1 MNFNFSIDGYPVTFL
16 GMLLVSS
23 ITSTTTTRF
32 KKQSQLLN
40 EREKLLVEA
49 EKETMRA
56 NLLRAVS
63 HDLRTPLTS
72 IIGLADTALNDSPEM
87 TEEKRRELL
96 EGIREDANWLLNMVE
111 NLLSVTRIRVG
122 DTHVNTSP
130 EPLEEVV
137 AEAVQRFRKR
147 LPQTKVDVK
156 VPDEFLMVPM
166 DATLIEQ
173 VIINLLEN
181 AVYHSGTDEP
191 IEFYVE
197 KREAYVAFHIRDY
210 GKGIDPERL
219 KTIFDGAGIEPNAS
233 GDSHKGMGIGLT
245 ICKTIINAHNGT
257 IEAANRLKG
266 AEFILHYHW
275 KRKKNMTNKQV
286 ILIIEDE
293 KNIGNY
299 IETIIISN
307 GYKALRAMNGM
318 SGLSLCTSHHPDL
331 ILLDLGL
338 PDIDGSEVLER
349 VRGFSAV
356 PVIVISARTQEAEKV
371 QALDQG
377 ADDYITKPFGSEELL
392 ARIRT
397 ALRHSAQVASSGP
410 RETVYS
416 RDGLVIDFDKR
427 VVTLNGEDIH
437 LTQIEYKLVSLLAKN
452 AGKVLTYDFIL
463 KEIWGPYADTDNQI
477 LRVNMA
483 NIRRKLESNPA
494 EPHYIF
500 TEIGVGYR
508 MKE

>member
-1 MNFNFSIDGYPVTFL
+1 MSETVKQKNNREQQKKTEKEHLNMKRVILHNVSVTLLIMGISTVMAQAFFHFSRNSTSVAIIYVLAVMLVARYTTGYITGIIASLFGVFFVNYVFTYPYMTFNFSLDGYPVSFI
-16 GMLLVSS
+16 GMMLVSS

-32 KKQSQLLN
+32 KQQSKLLN
-40 EREKLLVEA
+40 EREKMLVEA

-72 IIGLADTALNDSPEM
+72 IIGLADTALSDSPEL

-96 EGIREDANWLLNMVE
+96 AGIREDANWLLNMVE
-111 NLLSVTRIRVG
+111 NLLSVTRIRVT

-147 LPQTKVDVK
+147 LPQGKVDVR

-197 KREAYVAFHIRDY
+197 KRNDCVAFHIRDY

-266 AEFILHYHW
+266 AEFIFTLP
-275 KRKKNMTNKQV
+275 
-286 ILIIEDE
+286 LEEDE
-293 KNIGNY
+293 EY
-299 IETIIISN
+299 
-307 GYKALRAMNGM
+307 
-318 SGLSLCTSHHPDL
+318 
-331 ILLDLGL
+331 
-338 PDIDGSEVLER
+338 
-349 VRGFSAV
+349 
-356 PVIVISARTQEAEKV
+356 
-371 QALDQG
+371 
-377 ADDYITKPFGSEELL
+377 
-392 ARIRT
+392 
-397 ALRHSAQVASSGP
+397 
-410 RETVYS
+410 
-416 RDGLVIDFDKR
+416 DK
-427 VVTLNGEDIH
+427 
-437 LTQIEYKLVSLLAKN
+437 
-452 AGKVLTYDFIL
+452 
-463 KEIWGPYADTDNQI
+463 
-477 LRVNMA
+477 
-483 NIRRKLESNPA
+483 
-494 EPHYIF
+494 
-500 TEIGVGYR
+500 
-508 MKE
+508 

>member
-1 MNFNFSIDGYPVTFL
+1 MSEHAMHKGIHKKKKKECIKITTVIRNNILVSILIMGIATVLAQAFFHFGKNTTSVAIIYVLAVMLVARYTTGYVTGIIASIFGVFFVNYVFTYPYMNFNFSIDGYPVTFL
-16 GMLLVSS
+16 GMMLVSS

-72 IIGLADTALNDSPEM
+72 IIGLADTALSDNPQM
-87 TEEKRRELL
+87 TEEKRKELL
-96 EGIREDANWLLNMVE
+96 SGIREDANWLLNMVE

-137 AEAVQRFRKR
+137 AEAVQRFYKR
-147 LPQTKVDVK
+147 LPQGKVDVK
-156 VPDEFLMVPM
+156 IPEEFLMIPM

-197 KREAYVAFHIRDY
+197 KKEDYVAFHIRDY
-210 GKGIDPERL
+210 GKGIDPKRL

-266 AEFILHYHW
+266 AEFIFTLP
-275 KRKKNMTNKQV
+275 
-286 ILIIEDE
+286 LEEDE
-293 KNIGNY
+293 EY
-299 IETIIISN
+299 
-307 GYKALRAMNGM
+307 
-318 SGLSLCTSHHPDL
+318 
-331 ILLDLGL
+331 
-338 PDIDGSEVLER
+338 
-349 VRGFSAV
+349 
-356 PVIVISARTQEAEKV
+356 
-371 QALDQG
+371 
-377 ADDYITKPFGSEELL
+377 
-392 ARIRT
+392 
-397 ALRHSAQVASSGP
+397 
-410 RETVYS
+410 
-416 RDGLVIDFDKR
+416 DK
-427 VVTLNGEDIH
+427 
-437 LTQIEYKLVSLLAKN
+437 
-452 AGKVLTYDFIL
+452 
-463 KEIWGPYADTDNQI
+463 
-477 LRVNMA
+477 
-483 NIRRKLESNPA
+483 
-494 EPHYIF
+494 
-500 TEIGVGYR
+500 
-508 MKE
+508 

>member
-1 MNFNFSIDGYPVTFL
+1 MSVDTKHKRTSSKHEKEHPKIRTVILHNVLITLLIMGISTIMAQAFFHYSKNSTSVAIIYVLAVMLVARYTIGYITGIIAAVFGVFFVNYVFTCPYMNFHFSIDGYPVTFL

-72 IIGLADTALNDSPEM
+72 IIGLVDTALSDSPEI
-87 TEEKRRELL
+87 TEAKRCELL
-96 EGIREDANWLLNMVE
+96 AGIREDANWLLNMVE

-122 DTHVNTSP
+122 DTHVSTSP

-147 LPQTKVDVK
+147 LPDSKVDVK

-197 KREAYVAFHIRDY
+197 KRDGYVAFHIRDY

-266 AEFILHYHW
+266 AEFIF
-275 KRKKNMTNKQV
+275 T
-286 ILIIEDE
+286 
-293 KNIGNY
+293 
-299 IETIIISN
+299 
-307 GYKALRAMNGM
+307 
-318 SGLSLCTSHHPDL
+318 
-331 ILLDLGL
+331 L
-338 PDIDGSEVLER
+338 PLE
-349 VRGFSAV
+349 
-356 PVIVISARTQEAEKV
+356 
-371 QALDQG
+371 
-377 ADDYITKPFGSEELL
+377 EEEE
-392 ARIRT
+392 
-397 ALRHSAQVASSGP
+397 H
-410 RETVYS
+410 
-416 RDGLVIDFDKR
+416 DK
-427 VVTLNGEDIH
+427 
-437 LTQIEYKLVSLLAKN
+437 
-452 AGKVLTYDFIL
+452 
-463 KEIWGPYADTDNQI
+463 
-477 LRVNMA
+477 
-483 NIRRKLESNPA
+483 
-494 EPHYIF
+494 
-500 TEIGVGYR
+500 
-508 MKE
+508 

>member
-1 MNFNFSIDGYPVTFL
+1 MSENIKQKKNHKKTEREHPKIQAVILHNVLRAFLIMGISTIMAQAFFHYSKNSTSVAIIYVLAVMLVARYTTGYITGIVASVFGVFFVNYVFTYPYMNFNFSIDGYPVTFL
-16 GMLLVSS
+16 GMMLVSS

-32 KKQSQLLN
+32 KQQSQLLN

-72 IIGLADTALNDSPEM
+72 IIGLADTALSDSPKM
-87 TEEKRRELL
+87 TETKRRELL

-147 LPQTKVDVK
+147 LPQGKVDVK
-156 VPDEFLMVPM
+156 IPDEFLMVPM

-197 KREAYVAFHIRDY
+197 KRENYVAFHIRDY
-210 GKGIDPERL
+210 GKGIDPGRL
-219 KTIFDGAGIEPNAS
+219 KTIFDGAGISPNAS

-266 AEFILHYHW
+266 AEFIFTLP
-275 KRKKNMTNKQV
+275 
-286 ILIIEDE
+286 LEEDE
-293 KNIGNY
+293 
-299 IETIIISN
+299 E
-307 GYKALRAMNGM
+307 
-318 SGLSLCTSHHPDL
+318 
-331 ILLDLGL
+331 
-338 PDIDGSEVLER
+338 
-349 VRGFSAV
+349 
-356 PVIVISARTQEAEKV
+356 
-371 QALDQG
+371 
-377 ADDYITKPFGSEELL
+377 DDK
-392 ARIRT
+392 
-397 ALRHSAQVASSGP
+397 
-410 RETVYS
+410 
-416 RDGLVIDFDKR
+416 
-427 VVTLNGEDIH
+427 
-437 LTQIEYKLVSLLAKN
+437 
-452 AGKVLTYDFIL
+452 
-463 KEIWGPYADTDNQI
+463 
-477 LRVNMA
+477 
-483 NIRRKLESNPA
+483 
-494 EPHYIF
+494 
-500 TEIGVGYR
+500 
-508 MKE
+508 

>member
-1 MNFNFSIDGYPVTFL
+1 MRVTEKNRQKKKKESEHVTIRGVILHNAMVTLLIMGVSTIIAQAFFHYSRNSTSVAIIYVLAVMLVARYTTGYITGIIASVFGVFFVNYVFTFPFMNFNFSIDGYPVTFL

-32 KKQSQLLN
+32 KKQNQLLN

-72 IIGLADTALNDSPEM
+72 IIGLADAALNGKPGM
-87 TEEKRRELL
+87 TEAEQRELL

-122 DTHVNTSP
+122 DAHVNTSP

-147 LPQTKVDVK
+147 LPESKVDVK

-197 KREAYVAFHIRDY
+197 KRDGCVAFHIRDY
-210 GKGIDPERL
+210 GKGIDPKRL
-219 KTIFDGAGIEPNAS
+219 KTIFDGAGMEPNAS

-245 ICKTIINAHNGT
+245 ICKTIVNAHKGT

-266 AEFILHYHW
+266 AEFIF
-275 KRKKNMTNKQV
+275 T
-286 ILIIEDE
+286 
-293 KNIGNY
+293 
-299 IETIIISN
+299 
-307 GYKALRAMNGM
+307 
-318 SGLSLCTSHHPDL
+318 
-331 ILLDLGL
+331 L
-338 PDIDGSEVLER
+338 PLE
-349 VRGFSAV
+349 
-356 PVIVISARTQEAEKV
+356 
-371 QALDQG
+371 
-377 ADDYITKPFGSEELL
+377 EEEE
-392 ARIRT
+392 
-397 ALRHSAQVASSGP
+397 H
-410 RETVYS
+410 
-416 RDGLVIDFDKR
+416 DK
-427 VVTLNGEDIH
+427 
-437 LTQIEYKLVSLLAKN
+437 
-452 AGKVLTYDFIL
+452 
-463 KEIWGPYADTDNQI
+463 
-477 LRVNMA
+477 
-483 NIRRKLESNPA
+483 
-494 EPHYIF
+494 
-500 TEIGVGYR
+500 
-508 MKE
+508 

>member
-1 MNFNFSIDGYPVTFL
+1 MSVDMKHKRTSPKHEKEHPKIRTVILHNVLITLLIMGVSTIMAQAFFHYSRNSTSVAIIYVLAVMLVARYTTGYIIGIIAAVFGVFFVNYVFTFPYMNFNFSIDGYPVTFL

-233 GDSHKGMGIGLT
+233 GDSHKGMGIGLS
-245 ICKTIINAHNGT
+245 ICKTIITAHGGT
-257 IEAANRLKG
+257 ITAANGKHG
-266 AEFILHYHW
+266 ARF
-275 KRKKNMTNKQV
+275 TF
-286 ILIIEDE
+286 
-293 KNIGNY
+293 
-299 IETIIISN
+299 T
-307 GYKALRAMNGM
+307 
-318 SGLSLCTSHHPDL
+318 
-331 ILLDLGL
+331 L
-338 PDIDGSEVLER
+338 PL
-349 VRGFSAV
+349 
-356 PVIVISARTQEAEKV
+356 
-371 QALDQG
+371 
-377 ADDYITKPFGSEELL
+377 
-392 ARIRT
+392 
-397 ALRHSAQVASSGP
+397 
-410 RETVYS
+410 
-416 RDGLVIDFDKR
+416 
-427 VVTLNGEDIH
+427 GED
-437 LTQIEYKLVSLLAKN
+437 
-452 AGKVLTYDFIL
+452 TY
-463 KEIWGPYADTDNQI
+463 E
-477 LRVNMA
+477 
-483 NIRRKLESNPA
+483 
-494 EPHYIF
+494 
-500 TEIGVGYR
+500 
-508 MKE
+508 

>member
-1 MNFNFSIDGYPVTFL
+1 MSVDMKHKRTSPKHEKEHPKIRTVILHNVLITLLIMGVSTIMAQAFFHYSRNSTSVAIIYVLAVMLVARYTTGYIIGIIAAVFGVFFVNYVFTFPYMNFNFSIDGYPVTFL

-181 AVYHSGTDEP
+181 AVYHSGTDES
-191 IEFYVE
+191 IEFHVE

-266 AEFILHYHW
+266 AEFIF
-275 KRKKNMTNKQV
+275 T
-286 ILIIEDE
+286 
-293 KNIGNY
+293 
-299 IETIIISN
+299 
-307 GYKALRAMNGM
+307 
-318 SGLSLCTSHHPDL
+318 
-331 ILLDLGL
+331 L
-338 PDIDGSEVLER
+338 PLE
-349 VRGFSAV
+349 
-356 PVIVISARTQEAEKV
+356 
-371 QALDQG
+371 
-377 ADDYITKPFGSEELL
+377 EEEE
-392 ARIRT
+392 
-397 ALRHSAQVASSGP
+397 H
-410 RETVYS
+410 
-416 RDGLVIDFDKR
+416 DK
-427 VVTLNGEDIH
+427 
-437 LTQIEYKLVSLLAKN
+437 
-452 AGKVLTYDFIL
+452 
-463 KEIWGPYADTDNQI
+463 
-477 LRVNMA
+477 
-483 NIRRKLESNPA
+483 
-494 EPHYIF
+494 
-500 TEIGVGYR
+500 
-508 MKE
+508 

>member
-1 MNFNFSIDGYPVTFL
+1 MKKIEKKRYRNRKKEQEHTDIRNVIVHNAVVTLLIMGVSTIIAQAFFHYSRNSTSVAIIYVLAVMLVARYTTGYITGIIASVFGVFFVNYVFTFPFMNFNFSIDGYPVTFL

-72 IIGLADTALNDSPEM
+72 IIGLADAALNGKPDM
-87 TEEKRRELL
+87 TEAEQRELL

-147 LPQTKVDVK
+147 LPQSKVDVK
-156 VPDEFLMVPM
+156 VPEEFLMVPM

-181 AVYHSGTDEP
+181 AVYHSGTDDP

-197 KREAYVAFHIRDY
+197 KRDDCVAFHIRDY
-210 GKGIDPERL
+210 GKGIDPKRL

-245 ICKTIINAHNGT
+245 ICKTIVNAHKGT

-266 AEFILHYHW
+266 AEFIF
-275 KRKKNMTNKQV
+275 T
-286 ILIIEDE
+286 
-293 KNIGNY
+293 
-299 IETIIISN
+299 
-307 GYKALRAMNGM
+307 
-318 SGLSLCTSHHPDL
+318 
-331 ILLDLGL
+331 L
-338 PDIDGSEVLER
+338 PLE
-349 VRGFSAV
+349 
-356 PVIVISARTQEAEKV
+356 
-371 QALDQG
+371 
-377 ADDYITKPFGSEELL
+377 EEEQ
-392 ARIRT
+392 
-397 ALRHSAQVASSGP
+397 H
-410 RETVYS
+410 
-416 RDGLVIDFDKR
+416 DK
-427 VVTLNGEDIH
+427 
-437 LTQIEYKLVSLLAKN
+437 
-452 AGKVLTYDFIL
+452 
-463 KEIWGPYADTDNQI
+463 
-477 LRVNMA
+477 
-483 NIRRKLESNPA
+483 
-494 EPHYIF
+494 
-500 TEIGVGYR
+500 
-508 MKE
+508 